1 MISRKLS
8 PSMQLAVVYLLF
20 GTVWIMLTDKISLN
34 LAHRSFSYFYELQA
48 YKGVVFVLIAA
59 IFIFFVSKK
68 IFVRQQILQ
77 RELTDER
84 LRYKNE
90 LAQEVF
96 NAQEL
101 ERKKLGEE
109 LHDNINQLLGV
120 VKLYIEHA
128 QVNPVAKDEMLRK
141 SAEYLMQ
148 VINEIRSLSRSL
160 ISPTLQDLGLI
171 ESINELIESIWE
183 IKKIRIELNNCDF
196 SEESLT
202 DLEKLMVYRIMQ
214 EQLNNVLKHSQAENV
229 DIQLKHSGSTV
240 QLTIQDDGVG
250 FDMGK
255 IKPGLGLKN
264 IRHRLELI
272 NGNMNVES
280 SPGNG
285 CRLEAMFEV

>member
-1 MISRKLS
+1 
-8 PSMQLAVVYLLF
+8 MQLALVFLLF
-20 GTVWIMLTDKISLN
+20 GVVWIMLTDLISLN
-34 LAHRSFSYFYELQA
+34 LAHKNFSILSAMQT
-48 YKGVVFVLIAA
+48 YKGMFFMLIASV
-59 IFIFFVSKK
+59 FIFFVSNRV
-68 IFVRQQILQ
+68 FNRQQILQ
-77 RELTDER
+77 RELIEER
-84 LRYKNE
+84 LKYKND

-128 QVNPVAKDEMLRK
+128 QVNPAAKDEMLRK

-148 VINEIRSLSRSL
+148 VINEIRALSRSL
-160 ISPTLQDLGLI
+160 ISPTLKDLGLM

-183 IKKIRIELNNCDF
+183 IRNIKIEVNNSGF
-196 SEESLT
+196 SEEVLS
-202 DLEKLMVYRIMQ
+202 DLMKLMIYRIMQ

-229 DIQLKHSGSTV
+229 DIEIKHSGSIV
-240 QLTIQDDGVG
+240 HLTIQDDGIG
-250 FDMGK
+250 FDMQN

-272 NGNMNVES
+272 NGNMNMES